1 MKDARER
8 AGTAPGIGQHGRNP
22 AVGKDYG
29 KADPE
34 EIMADIERTRAH
46 MDETL
51 ALLGRKLRPKVPRQ
65 ALRMASWIAGALV
78 IAGLAYRAF
87 GPTRRHRRHGKRRPS
102 SGWREA
108 RLWEQAMLAGKLA
121 QAARKGKPA
130 IIVVEPRKI

>member
-1 MKDARER
+1 MRDARER
-8 AGTAPGIGQHGRNP
+8 AQAAPDIGRYGRNP

-51 ALLGRKLRPKVPRQ
+51 ALLGRRLRPRVPRK
-65 ALRMASWIAGALV
+65 ALRTASWIAGALL

-87 GPTRRHRRHGKRRPS
+87 GPPRHHRRHGKRRPS
-102 SGWREA
+102 SRWREA

-130 IIVVEPRKI
+130 IIVVEPRKV

>member
-1 MKDARER
+1 MRDARER
-8 AGTAPGIGQHGRNP
+8 AQAAPDIGRHGRNP

-51 ALLGRKLRPKVPRQ
+51 DLLGRKLRPGVPRK
-65 ALRMASWIAGALV
+65 ALGIASWLAGGLL

-87 GPTRRHRRHGKRRPS
+87 GPPSRRRRHRKRKAAS
-102 SGWREA
+102 QWRDA

-121 QAARKGKPA
+121 RAARKGKPA
-130 IIVVEPRKI
+130 IIVVEPRKV